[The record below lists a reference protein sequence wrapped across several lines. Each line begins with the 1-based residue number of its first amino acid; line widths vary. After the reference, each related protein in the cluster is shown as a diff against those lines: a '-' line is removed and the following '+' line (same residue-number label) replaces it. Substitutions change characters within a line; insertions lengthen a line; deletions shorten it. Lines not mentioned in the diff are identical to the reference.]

1 MLSGVTRRGKSLHGD
16 TRQRRNRRR
25 HERLARSFSG
35 KYVETFRGQPG
46 HGFTPRCDRAQC
58 PRAKGDPYF
67 VSARYGAEEAAKEL
81 GVDLRWGGPASLDAA
96 KQNEL
101 IENWITRRVDAIAV
115 AVENKAGISTFC
127 EKLVN
132 SEFR

>member
-1 MLSGVTRRGKSLHGD
+1 MPK
-16 TRQRRNRRR
+16 
-25 HERLARSFSG
+25 
-35 KYVETFRGQPG
+35 
-46 HGFTPRCDRAQC
+46 
-58 PRAKGDPYF
+58 AKGDPYF
-67 VSARYGAEEAAKEL
+67 VSARSGPAEAAKEL
-81 GVDLRWGGPASLDAA
+81 GVDLIFDGPASLDAA